1 MSNINLLPWR
11 LARAQRQKKQ
21 FGIMI
26 GLFLAATASLAFAV
40 DWLVQQQIGYQQQ
53 RNQRLQQ
60 EMATLDTQLGEIR
73 LLKERRKELI
83 DRMQLIEQ
91 LQTRRNI
98 PVRLFNQLPVLV
110 PNGVYLNTL
119 ALQANRIDVNG
130 KAEAYGRV
138 ASMMRRID
146 GSGWLGQS
154 QLSTIFT
161 ADVAPVAL
169 SQFSMMFQIAGVAPV
184 ATKGNNE
191 PATTQ

>member
-11 LARAQRQKKQ
+11 AARAQRQKKQ
-21 FGIMI
+21 FGVLI
-26 GLFLAATASLAFAV
+26 GLFLAATASLAFAI
-40 DWLVQQQIGYQQQ
+40 DWLVVRQIDHQQQ
-53 RNQRLQQ
+53 RNQRLLQ
-60 EMATLDTQLGEIR
+60 EMTLLDAQLGEIR

-154 QLSTIFT
+154 QISTIFT

-169 SQFSMMFQIAGVAPV
+169 SQFSMMFQIASTTLDA
-184 ATKGNNE
+184 AKGQE
-191 PATTQ
+191 

>member
-169 SQFSMMFQIAGVAPV
+169 SQFSMMFQIAGVAPDRKS
-184 ATKGNNE
+184 TRLNSSH
-191 PATTQ
+191 T

>member
-21 FGIMI
+21 FGLII
-26 GLFLAATASLAFAV
+26 GLFMAGTAALSFAI
-40 DWLVQQQIGYQQQ
+40 DWLVEQQVGYQQQ

-60 EMATLDTQLGEIR
+60 EMSILDAQLGEIR
-73 LLKERRKELI
+73 LLRERRKALI

-91 LQTRRNI
+91 LQTRRNM

-119 ALQANRIDVNG
+119 ALQDNRIDVNG

-169 SQFSMMFQIAGVAPV
+169 SQFSMMFQIAAP
-184 ATKGNNE
+184 ALNAAKAKGDK
-191 PATTQ
+191 

>member
-1 MSNINLLPWR
+1 
-11 LARAQRQKKQ
+11 
-21 FGIMI
+21 
-26 GLFLAATASLAFAV
+26 
-40 DWLVQQQIGYQQQ
+40 
-53 RNQRLQQ
+53 
-60 EMATLDTQLGEIR
+60 
-73 LLKERRKELI
+73 
-83 DRMQLIEQ
+83 MQLIEQ

-169 SQFSMMFQIAGVAPV
+169 SQFSMMFQIAGVAP
-184 ATKGNNE
+184 AAAKG
-191 PATTQ
+191 QK

>member
-11 LARAQRQKKQ
+11 VARAQHQKKQ
-21 FGIMI
+21 FGAMI
-26 GLFLAATASLAFAV
+26 GIFLAATASLAFAI
-40 DWLVQQQIGYQQQ
+40 DWLVMQQIGYQQQ

-60 EMATLDTQLGEIR
+60 EMAILDAQLGEIR
-73 LLKERRKELI
+73 LLKDRRKELI

-91 LQTRRNI
+91 LQTQRNI

-119 ALQANRIDVNG
+119 ALQNNRIDVNG

-146 GSGWLGQS
+146 SSGWLGQS
-154 QLSTIFT
+154 QISTIFT

-169 SQFSMMFQIAGVAPV
+169 SQFSMMFQIAGTTLNVA
-184 ATKGNNE
+184 KGQE
-191 PATTQ
+191 

>member
-1 MSNINLLPWR
+1 SWR
-11 LARAQRQKKQ
+11 DQARGNSGSRDDRLTFSCQCHLGEQL
-21 FGIMI
+21 
-26 GLFLAATASLAFAV
+26 LFLAATASLAFAV

-53 RNQRLQQ
+53 RNQRLLQ

-169 SQFSMMFQIAGVAPV
+169 SQFSMMFQIAGVAP
-184 ATKGNNE
+184 AAAKGKK
-191 PATTQ
+191 

>member
-98 PVRLFNQLPVLV
+98 PVRLCWCPMGSISIPWPCRPTESMSTARPKPMGGLP
-110 PNGVYLNTL
+110 
-119 ALQANRIDVNG
+119 A
-130 KAEAYGRV
+130 
-138 ASMMRRID
+138 
-146 GSGWLGQS
+146 
-154 QLSTIFT
+154 
-161 ADVAPVAL
+161 
-169 SQFSMMFQIAGVAPV
+169 
-184 ATKGNNE
+184 
-191 PATTQ
+191 